1 MSQHLL
7 YVEDEHIVAM
17 VVTMALED
25 AGFEVRHEDN
35 GRSAVEVLQAK
46 PDDYDA
52 LVTDVRLPEM
62 NGWSVARQARAISP
76 GIPVVYVTGD
86 SAGHWD
92 REGVPNSVMLQK
104 PFVNSDLIAALR
116 ALIN

>member
-1 MSQHLL
+1 MNQQLL

-35 GRSAVEVLQAK
+35 GRSAVEALQAK
-46 PDDYDA
+46 PDEYDA
-52 LVTDVRLPEM
+52 LVTDVRLPEL
-62 NGWSVARQARAISP
+62 NGWNVARQARATSP
-76 GIPVVYVTGD
+76 GIAVVYVTGD
-86 SAGHWD
+86 SAVDWD

>member
-1 MSQHLL
+1 MSYHLL
-7 YVEDEHIVAM
+7 YVEDEHMVAI

-35 GRSAVEVLQAK
+35 GRSAVEALQDR

-52 LVTDVRLPEM
+52 LVTDVRLPEL
-62 NGWSVARQARAISP
+62 NGWSMAKQARAIRP

-86 SAGHWD
+86 SARDWE

-104 PFVNSDLIAALR
+104 PFANSDLIAALR
-116 ALIN
+116 ALVN